1 MHARVTIMLAILNFY
16 IIQSQN
22 AKDRQSIQRGI
33 ELPIDWSIKNYH
45 KSQSLSICKITH
57 LPSTS
62 TAKQPL
68 SLSHC
73 LIISRDLTWKLYVHG
88 QRVDISSCTLL
99 QEVPAKLQLE
109 SANTLVRRV
118 DSLSVCVGNPDHHF
132 VQLCD
137 AHKGSILS
145 PDGSVSAFTDDYC
158 AIVFEGNS
166 FDSTVRTSKCDL
178 LLASGMSY
186 SITWSLWTK
195 CMWMVL

>member
-1 MHARVTIMLAILNFY
+1 MHARVTIMLAIFNFY

-33 ELPIDWSIKNYH
+33 ELPIDWSIKNDH

-88 QRVDISSCTLL
+88 HAIGISLGCTDPRIQRRRLTKRLTFSTARNHQSSSYPMCLTL
-99 QEVPAKLQLE
+99 
-109 SANTLVRRV
+109 
-118 DSLSVCVGNPDHHF
+118 
-132 VQLCD
+132 
-137 AHKGSILS
+137 
-145 PDGSVSAFTDDYC
+145 
-158 AIVFEGNS
+158 
-166 FDSTVRTSKCDL
+166 
-178 LLASGMSY
+178 
-186 SITWSLWTK
+186 
-195 CMWMVL
+195 